1 MVRSHSTGTGN
12 RKRPTA
18 TAGLLNNGLP
28 PPLFMAMPLQ
38 HTFRFT
44 ALRRTHRHLQVRRIL
59 CGGDCSRC
67 CAVPPALIS
76 VAVAVVDGSGVGVV
90 VAADALLFFA
100 ECVAH
105 GRVKRLRHHQRP
117 CEPQLPA
124 PERKAGQTAS
134 CKFRIETLS
143 PKSPSD
149 STCCPQ
155 YVEWLNHQ
163 QLQDLPPTH
172 TSTPRSP
179 HGKCHHTRPPL
190 LLE

>member
-12 RKRPTA
+12 RKRPT
-18 TAGLLNNGLP
+18 LP
-28 PPLFMAMPLQ
+28 PPLFTAMPLR

-44 ALRRTHRHLQVRRIL
+44 ALRRTHRHPQVRRIL

-90 VAADALLFFA
+90 ADALLFFA

-105 GRVKRLRHHQRP
+105 GRVKRHHQRP

-134 CKFRIETLS
+134 CKFRIETRS

-149 STCCPQ
+149 RTCCPR